1 MNIEIVGMEEI
12 TNQRITRY
20 KELLKLKY
28 GPRVVDALLKVSY
41 ENNTISTVKDWVALN
56 KFIEEYRRNNDG
68 CKNLNFV

>member
-1 MNIEIVGMEEI
+1 MNVEIVEMEEI
-12 TNQRITRY
+12 TNLRITRY

-28 GPRVVDALLKVSY
+28 GLRVVDALLKVSY
-41 ENNTISTVKDWVALN
+41 ENNTLSTINDRVALN